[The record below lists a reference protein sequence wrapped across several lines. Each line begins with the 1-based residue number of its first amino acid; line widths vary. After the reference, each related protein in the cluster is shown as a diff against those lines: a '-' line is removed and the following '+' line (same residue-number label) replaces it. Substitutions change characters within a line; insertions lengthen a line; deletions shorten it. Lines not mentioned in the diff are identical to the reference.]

1 MPAAFPGFVDA
12 VAENVGRQR
21 AWGGGEEVHLARK
34 PEIGILNRSKSSLS
48 SKRSPEE
55 FSLRISHIA
64 ACRPTCKRNGDW
76 LLVSRFSIMKRSSS
90 RISAETKMR
99 SLLNRATKSRSV
111 DRSVG
116 ASRRV
121 FRFLPRLVSL
131 TASRIGFARN
141 RISGITAG
149 LGRLLSR

>member
-1 MPAAFPGFVDA
+1 
-12 VAENVGRQR
+12 
-21 AWGGGEEVHLARK
+21 
-34 PEIGILNRSKSSLS
+34 
-48 SKRSPEE
+48 
-55 FSLRISHIA
+55 
-64 ACRPTCKRNGDW
+64 
-76 LLVSRFSIMKRSSS
+76 LVSRFSIMKRSSS